1 MFAIIFFILF
11 YNVYKYKL
19 QQLWCVCPV
28 SVVSRLSR
36 I

>member
-19 QQLWCVCPV
+19 QQLWCVCP
-28 SVVSRLSR
+28 
-36 I
+36 